1 MVIRLRKFRVAV
13 IGVLPVAVVP
23 STTLGTYSLFVRSD
37 VIVITGIR
45 FPCKYL
51 IQKIKLMAI

>member
-1 MVIRLRKFRVAV
+1 MRLKNFRVAV

-23 STTLGTYSLFVRSD
+23 STTLATYSLFLRSD

-51 IQKIKLMAI
+51 IQKIKPIAI